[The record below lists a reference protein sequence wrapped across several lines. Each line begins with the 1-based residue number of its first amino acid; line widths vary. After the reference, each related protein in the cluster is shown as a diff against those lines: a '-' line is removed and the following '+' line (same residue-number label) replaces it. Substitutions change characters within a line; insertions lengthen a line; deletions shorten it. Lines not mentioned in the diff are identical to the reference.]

1 MRLAFREKVVLGLGV
16 LLGVVLLAYTL
27 IITPYREKMR
37 VLDRRITQKTIELKE
52 ISTLSQEY
60 LDIRERM
67 EELKGKARRRGKNF
81 SLFSHLESLAGKT
94 LVKGNIASMKPQST
108 PIGGD
113 YKESSVEVKLES
125 ITTGQLVDYLFR
137 IEDSEAFLRIKR
149 LHIKKRH
156 DNPKYLNAT
165 FLVSTYEP
173 AEGR

>member
-1 MRLAFREKVVLGLGV
+1 MRLAFREKVVLGLGA
-16 LLGVVLLAYTL
+16 LLGVMLLAYTL

-37 VLDRRITQKTIELKE
+37 VLDRRITQKTIEMKE

-94 LVKGNIASMKPQST
+94 LIKGNIASMKPQST
-108 PIGGD
+108 TLGGD

-149 LHIKKRH
+149 LHVKKRH
-156 DNPKYLNAT
+156 DNPKYLDAT

-173 AEGR
+173 SEGR

>member
-1 MRLAFREKVVLGLGV
+1 MRLAFREKVVLGFGV
-16 LLGVVLLAYTL
+16 LLGVMLLAYTL

-60 LDIRERM
+60 LEIRERM
-67 EELKGKARRRGKNF
+67 EELKGKARKRGKTF

-94 LVKGNIASMKPQST
+94 LIKGNIASMKPQST
-108 PIGGD
+108 PLGGD

-149 LHIKKRH
+149 LHVKKRH
-156 DNPKYLNAT
+156 DNPKYLDAT

-173 AEGR
+173 SEGR

>member
-1 MRLAFREKVVLGLGV
+1 MRLAFREKVVLGLGA
-16 LLGVVLLAYTL
+16 LLGVMLLAYTL

-37 VLDRRITQKTIELKE
+37 VLDRRITQKTIEMKE

-67 EELKGKARRRGKNF
+67 EELKGKARKRGKTF

-94 LVKGNIASMKPQST
+94 LIKGNIASMKPQST
-108 PIGGD
+108 PLGGD

-149 LHIKKRH
+149 LHVKKRH
-156 DNPKYLNAT
+156 DNPKYLDAT

-173 AEGR
+173 SEGR

>member
-1 MRLAFREKVVLGLGV
+1 MRLAFREKVVLGLGA
-16 LLGVVLLAYTL
+16 LLGVMLLAYTL

-60 LDIRERM
+60 LEIRERM

-94 LVKGNIASMKPQST
+94 LIKGNIASMKPQST

-137 IEDSEAFLRIKR
+137 IEDSEAFVRVKR
-149 LHIKKRH
+149 LHVKKRH
-156 DNPKYLNAT
+156 DNPKYLDAT

-173 AEGR
+173 SEGR

>member
-1 MRLAFREKVVLGLGV
+1 MRLAFREKVVLGLGA
-16 LLGVVLLAYTL
+16 LLGVMLLAYTL

-37 VLDRRITQKTIELKE
+37 VLDRRITQKTIEMKE

-94 LVKGNIASMKPQST
+94 LIKGNIASMKPQST
-108 PIGGD
+108 PLGGD

-149 LHIKKRH
+149 LHVKKRH
-156 DNPKYLNAT
+156 DNPKYLDAT

-173 AEGR
+173 SEGR

>member
-173 AEGR
+173 SEGR

>member
-1 MRLAFREKVVLGLGV
+1 MRLAFREKVVLGLGA
-16 LLGVVLLAYTL
+16 LLGVMLLAYTL

-60 LDIRERM
+60 LEIRERM
-67 EELKGKARRRGKNF
+67 EELKGKARKRGKSF

-94 LVKGNIASMKPQST
+94 LIKGNIASMKPQST
-108 PIGGD
+108 PISGD

-137 IEDSEAFLRIKR
+137 IEDSEAFLKIKR
-149 LHIKKRH
+149 LHVKKRH
-156 DNPKYLNAT
+156 DNPKYLDAT
-165 FLVSTYEP
+165 FLVSTYESS
-173 AEGR
+173 EGR